1 MGKIAHPRPSSL
13 PLLENIVAVD
23 VIGVDV
29 VDDADANADAE
40 MLMLIY

>member
-23 VIGVDV
+23 
-29 VDDADANADAE
+29 ADANVDAE
-40 MLMLIY
+40 MLMLICRC